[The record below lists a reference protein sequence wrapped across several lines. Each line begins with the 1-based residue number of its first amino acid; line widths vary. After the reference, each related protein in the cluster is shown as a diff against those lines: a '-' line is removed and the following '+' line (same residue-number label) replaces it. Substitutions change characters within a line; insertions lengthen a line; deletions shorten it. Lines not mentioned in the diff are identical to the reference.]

1 MLQKLFILIFI
12 ITIKAIFSA
21 GDTALTYIN
30 KSKISQ
36 ESKKNKKAKRINELV
51 KNHAKFYGV
60 IEVGITLTEL
70 IASIYAGEVFVKQ
83 LTQNLQRIYIPE
95 HIAVGLSLII
105 VTVILSYVLLVFRN
119 VIT

>member
-1 MLQKLFILIFI
+1 MLRKLFILTFI
-12 ITIKAIFSA
+12 IIIKAIFA
-21 GDTALTYIN
+21 AADTALTYIN

-36 ESKKNKKAKRINELV
+36 ESKKNKKAKKINELV

-83 LTQNLQRIYIPE
+83 LAQNLQKIYIPE
-95 HIAVGLSLII
+95 NISVGLSLII
-105 VTVILSYVLLVFRN
+105 VTVILSYILLVFRN